1 MSVLLHFLLFLKKAS
16 NKLYETLYAKE
27 GEKHLYRLARQ
38 RAWAGKDVQQGD
50 GNVLMSETESVEK
63 MEGVLWGA
71 HE

>member
-38 RAWAGKDVQQGD
+38 RA
-50 GNVLMSETESVEK
+50 
-63 MEGVLWGA
+63 
-71 HE
+71 